1 MVISGVK
8 IINHSYSFLKTPK
21 NKKEI
26 DLFPKLDEYKYSFYS
41 SILDNLS
48 LKGNI
53 INVVAAG
60 NGNNLPKE
68 HYVNEITSIG
78 MSYNSIIVG
87 SLNDSKNSYLKPS
100 NFSSYKTNSSYSYE
114 NLPKY

>member
-1 MVISGVK
+1 MN
-8 IINHSYSFLKTPK
+8 INIHFTQ
-21 NKKEI
+21 I
-26 DLFPKLDEYKYSFYS
+26 F
-41 SILDNLS
+41 LDNLS

-114 NLPKY
+114 NLPKPINFSTWWKLCLSWWKMT